1 MDATLFS
8 YHLLNMAATSPAA
21 LANLAKKHLGLP
33 SSTPVSYYSIAPTR
47 LCTVDLMNFLP
58 QDKQV
63 PYFYLQEL
71 SRHLVLYPLG
81 DNVSFP
87 TNSIKGT
94 LIMLSSHSSVLRYN
108 LNLDVSQYMR
118 VFSPTRYGINVLYAS
133 F

>member
-1 MDATLFS
+1 
-8 YHLLNMAATSPAA
+8 MAATSPAA

-33 SSTPVSYYSIAPTR
+33 SSTPVSYFIAPTR
-47 LCTVDLMNFLP
+47 LCTVDLMHFLP
-58 QDKQV
+58 QDEQV

-81 DNVSFP
+81 DNVSSP

-108 LNLDVSQYMR
+108 LNLDVSQHMR
-118 VFSPTRYGINVLYAS
+118 VFSPTRYGVNVLYAS